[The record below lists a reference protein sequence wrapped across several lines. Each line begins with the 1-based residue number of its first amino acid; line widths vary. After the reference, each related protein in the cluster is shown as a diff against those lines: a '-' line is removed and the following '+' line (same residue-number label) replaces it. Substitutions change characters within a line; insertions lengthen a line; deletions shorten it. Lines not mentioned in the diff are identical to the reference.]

1 MLVGGGSV
9 LVRRALA
16 GIARVDRPALAGVA
30 NAIGA
35 AIAQVGGEVDQ
46 VYYYEKTGRD
56 AALVDARQRAI
67 ELAIDAGAA
76 RDQVTIIDQEE
87 LPLAYVPGGA
97 MRVRVKAAGA
107 LRTVPAA
114 ERPRAITA
122 AI

>member
-1 MLVGGGSV
+1 MSAGAT
-9 LVRRALA
+9 RRKASIPPPSA
-16 GIARVDRPALAGVA
+16 SS
-30 NAIGA
+30 NAIVA

-76 RDQVTIIDQEE
+76 REQVTVLEQEE